1 MRLQLSRFKYY
12 ILEEDK
18 MLNVSSASVNK
29 LLGIAI
35 KAEMDANKTYS
46 DLAERVSN
54 PLLKE
59 KFQWL
64 AFEEN
69 KHKEILEK
77 LYETISQGD
86 EPKIPDKADEA
97 LLPSVHI
104 GPSSSLADIL
114 QQAMESEKSAENFY
128 LDLSQKFKDPQ
139 KKILTYLSKVEHSH
153 YMMLQSEYA
162 LAQDFEDYAEKDID
176 KVVT

>member
-1 MRLQLSRFKYY
+1 MEKR
-12 ILEEDK
+12 
-18 MLNVSSASVNK
+18 MLDISTASVNN

-35 KAEMDANKTYS
+35 RAEMDANKTYS

-64 AFEEN
+64 AFEED
-69 KHKEILEK
+69 KHKKILEK
-77 LYETISQGD
+77 LYKTLLQGD
-86 EPKIPDKADEA
+86 EPQIPDKADEA
-97 LLPSVHI
+97 RRPSI
-104 GPSSSLADIL
+104 NISPSSSFAELL
-114 QQAMESEKSAENFY
+114 NQAMESEKSAEDFY
-128 LDLSQKFKDPQ
+128 ANLSLRFEDPQ
-139 KKILTYLSKVEHSH
+139 KKILTYLGKVEHSH
-153 YMMLQSEYA
+153 YTMLQSEYA